1 MEEGCG
7 VYREQ
12 ASMLAT
18 VQTVAS
24 LQDRASDLRVS
35 DDSMV
40 FNTEVIAAL
49 EMKNM
54 VDVAQAVSVSAA
66 ARLESRGAHTC
77 RDFSSRDDENFMHHT
92 LCYLEAGGPRLDKKS
107 VHLGH
112 WEPEERKY

>member
-1 MEEGCG
+1 MAIGVVRSGSVVVVELQEPPHNFLTPSLVEE
-7 VYREQ
+7 V
-12 ASMLAT
+12 
-18 VQTVAS
+18 V
-24 LQDRASDLRVS
+24 
-35 DDSMV
+35 
-40 FNTEVIAAL
+40 AAL